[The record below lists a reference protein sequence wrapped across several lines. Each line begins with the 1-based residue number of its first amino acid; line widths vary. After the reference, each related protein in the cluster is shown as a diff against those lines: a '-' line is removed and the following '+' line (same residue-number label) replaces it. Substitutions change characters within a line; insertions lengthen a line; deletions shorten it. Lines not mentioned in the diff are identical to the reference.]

1 MAGDFER
8 LLSRYDPSVRR
19 LARSTRRLVR
29 RFLPSATEQVD
40 SGGRIGYGVGARMT
54 DTVCVIM
61 LSKAGVKLGL
71 YDGAKLSDPSGL
83 LKGVGKRHRHV
94 PLPTPATL
102 ESPALVALLRRAVT
116 AKHRERRAT

>member
-1 MAGDFER
+1 MASEFER
-8 LLSRYDPSVRR
+8 LLSRYDPAVRR

-40 SGGRIGYGVGARMT
+40 RGGRIGFGVGARMT

-61 LSKAGVKLGL
+61 LSKGGVKLGL
-71 YDGAKLSDPSGL
+71 YEGAKLSDPTGL
-83 LKGVGKRHRHV
+83 LRGAGKRHRHV

-102 ESPALVALLRRAVT
+102 KSPALVALLRRAVT
-116 AKHRERRAT
+116 AKHRARPTP